1 MKGTLKVKR
10 GYYYA
15 VINYKDNY
23 GKYKQKWFNTG
34 LKERVNKKGAQ
45 KISDR
50 FNNILKKSNLRHIR
64 FHDLRHSCVSLLVAS
79 KIPMKIFK
87 SG

>member
-1 MKGTLKVKR
+1 MTGTLKVKR

-34 LKERVNKKGAQ
+34 LKERGNKKEAQ
-45 KISDR
+45 KILEDKYNKKNFSR
-50 FNNILKKSNLRHIR
+50 VIILSAL
-64 FHDLRHSCVSLLVAS
+64 SL
-79 KIPMKIFK
+79 
-87 SG
+87 